1 MTLTVGELLSLSQR
15 NSITKPFLLKATRG
29 ANTENNNKYNTT
41 NQTENNN
48 KYNTTNQTENNNKYN
63 TTNQTENNN
72 KYNTTNQTATVSVIK
87 SQVYGKH
94 LHIFV
99 FKMKN
104 IEFYIMVLQNT

>member
-41 NQTENNN
+41 NQT
-48 KYNTTNQTENNNKYN
+48 
-63 TTNQTENNN
+63 
-72 KYNTTNQTATVSVIK
+72 ATVSVIK

-99 FKMKN
+99 FKMKKMKN

>member
-1 MTLTVGELLSLSQR
+1 MEAFTLMTLTVGELLSLSQR

-29 ANTENNNKYNTT
+29 AN
-41 NQTENNN
+41 
-48 KYNTTNQTENNNKYN
+48 
-63 TTNQTENNN
+63 TENNN

>member
-41 NQTENNN
+41 NQTENS
-48 KYNTTNQTENNNKYN
+48 NKYN

-87 SQVYGKH
+87 SQVYSKH

-99 FKMKN
+99 FKMKKMKN

>member
-41 NQTENNN
+41 
-48 KYNTTNQTENNNKYN
+48 Y
-63 TTNQTENNN
+63 QTENNN

>member
-41 NQTENNN
+41 NQTENS
-48 KYNTTNQTENNNKYN
+48 
-63 TTNQTENNN
+63 N

-99 FKMKN
+99 FKMKKMKN